1 MPATHRDFPYIRTV
15 WLPELLTSER
25 SCEWAV
31 WFQAN
36 FQNWDRVP
44 SDCDQTQ
51 NACRLRGHNPVLTG
65 QPNLIIPSGENVRVV
80 DVKDGADIMVYTC
93 APLRACPQRKEARIA
108 GAIHYPKRI
117 YLVRQG
123 GFTQDC
129 IRRMSSSTYRA
140 PSRRPIPRVP
150 SIAEWQFCNIAIDH
164 RPDLVDRKNHHRL

>member
-93 APLRACPQRKEARIA
+93 APLRACHSAKRPASPARSTTQKGYISSARAALPKIA
-108 GAIHYPKRI
+108 SDGCPHRH
-117 YLVRQG
+117 
-123 GFTQDC
+123 T
-129 IRRMSSSTYRA
+129 A
-140 PSRRPIPRVP
+140 PHRVDP
-150 SIAEWQFCNIAIDH
+150 YHASPA
-164 RPDLVDRKNHHRL
+164 